1 VTIIWEKVVVS
12 GDKNDIPQNQ
22 TTSHNVSG
30 RPKMD
35 KNMTSKTQ
43 NRVKLDPFWGVLG
56 HPQKD
61 ADLKGF

>member
-1 VTIIWEKVVVS
+1 VTIIWGKVVVS

-22 TTSHNVSG
+22 TTSHNVPG

-35 KNMTSKTQ
+35 KNTASKTQ
-43 NRVKLDPFWGVLG
+43 NRVKLDPLG
-56 HPQKD
+56 ALKATPKD